1 MPKNKELHHKI
12 ENKLKKLHELLDK
25 FDEARNIEP
34 DDSETWDSDTLYNLV
49 EELKDT
55 LKLLEDQKGKQLDEF
70 GEPII
75 VEEGICSLVDI
86 YHSEDEKE

>member
-1 MPKNKELHHKI
+1 
-12 ENKLKKLHELLDK
+12 
-25 FDEARNIEP
+25 
-34 DDSETWDSDTLYNLV
+34 V

>member
-34 DDSETWDSDTLYNLV
+34 DDSET
-49 EELKDT
+49 
-55 LKLLEDQKGKQLDEF
+55 
-70 GEPII
+70 
-75 VEEGICSLVDI
+75 
-86 YHSEDEKE
+86 